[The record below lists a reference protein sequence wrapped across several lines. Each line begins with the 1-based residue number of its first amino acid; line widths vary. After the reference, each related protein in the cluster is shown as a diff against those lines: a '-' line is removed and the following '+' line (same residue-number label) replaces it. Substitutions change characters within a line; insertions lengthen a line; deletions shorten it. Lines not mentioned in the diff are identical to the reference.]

1 MELHDTVPQEADDRE
16 DALEVPSEPG
26 VAERTDNQEDAPEE
40 PPADRDDP
48 ISPRED
54 ESSGVDKGI
63 IQRPPYYDCQD
74 AGCTWPCAHH
84 LHTNKGPLNFYWYP
98 DLEHF
103 DNEHPEIPRFQ
114 SEMKVGMKDCQFC
127 RIFFTIAQSDCPCGA
142 NAQNDHI
149 LESGG
154 GCRFRYALC
163 RFRSNWRLS
172 YVDMQWTCSA
182 ATHELGLATGKVVWS
197 PYDLANESFLT
208 RPYSVDAPVFPYIQP
223 CTGDLLCNPGSNES
237 LALMKGWIDDCQR
250 SHQVCKTP
258 QQVGGPKRLL
268 QCLSKSDGVRL
279 VETRSLPQR
288 CDYIALSYC
297 WGDGTAVKKTKKA
310 TEAEHQSG
318 IPDEDLPLLYQDAVA
333 LAREFGIG
341 YLWIDS
347 LCIIQDSKE
356 DKEEE
361 IAQMSEIFRGAL
373 VVVVAAGAE
382 SPLESLLRIRPQAGQ
397 RHTWRTASLIR
408 YNEIDLDVKFRERT
422 DLAHLNG
429 DATRDTFT
437 GKRAWCFQ
445 EKLLASRCLVFGGD
459 EVVWECRSCC
469 LCECGIQ
476 QDLSVAPGNAP
487 ISSPWVVPYR
497 QMLLP
502 FAEHEPFQPDGTLKY
517 FADAEAAYS
526 FWETAVRK
534 YSAGALSF
542 QTDRLPAISAVAS
555 VVGEATGDRY
565 LAGLWKDDL
574 LFGLAWFSG
583 GSLEDDPS
591 PHHRYIAPTW
601 SWASLPSRVCYPPR
615 SNWTGDANLD
625 APVFDDA
632 RSWTALE
639 GPNPYGAVRSD
650 AAIVLS
656 GFHCNAELT
665 IPERGFNAQLD
676 FGHGDVQTV
685 NLDTASLGI
694 TRVFHA
700 LDFMRVEP
708 GTTNA
713 DRHHGN
719 ARYLRR
725 AADRQSDRQAA
736 CSGIVRLLWLRE
748 GEALILTPSRRKAGA
763 YERLGILIRWLNG
776 LGKIPKKV
784 QRSSIELV

>member
-1 MELHDTVPQEADDRE
+1 
-16 DALEVPSEPG
+16 
-26 VAERTDNQEDAPEE
+26 
-40 PPADRDDP
+40 
-48 ISPRED
+48 
-54 ESSGVDKGI
+54 
-63 IQRPPYYDCQD
+63 
-74 AGCTWPCAHH
+74 
-84 LHTNKGPLNFYWYP
+84 
-98 DLEHF
+98 
-103 DNEHPEIPRFQ
+103 
-114 SEMKVGMKDCQFC
+114 MKVGMKDCQFC

-154 GCRFRYALC
+154 GCRFRYARC
-163 RFRSNWRLS
+163 RFRSNWQLS
-172 YVDMQWTCSA
+172 YVDMFWTCGI

-268 QCLSKSDGVRL
+268 QCLSKSDGFVRL

-318 IPDEDLPLLYQDAVA
+318 IPDEDLPLLYQEAVA
-333 LAREFGIG
+333 LARGLDIG

-373 VVVVAAGAE
+373 VVVIAAGAE

-408 YNEIDLDVKFRERT
+408 YNEIDLDVKFRKRT
-422 DLAHLNG
+422 FFAHFNE
-429 DATRDTFT
+429 DATGFTFT
-437 GKRAWCFQ
+437 GFRAWCFQ
-445 EKLLASRCLVFGGD
+445 EKLLASRCLVFRGD

-476 QDLSVAPGNAP
+476 QDFSVAPGNAP
-487 ISSPWVVPYR
+487 ISSLEAWVIPYR

-502 FAEHEPFQPDGTLKY
+502 FAEHEAFQPDGTLKY

-526 FWETAVRK
+526 FWETAVCK

-542 QTDRLPAISAVAS
+542 QTDRLLAISAVAS
-555 VVGEATGDRY
+555 VVGKATGDRY

-574 LFGLAWFSG
+574 LSGLAWIAFGTS
-583 GSLEDDPS
+583 SKHDPS
-591 PHHRYIAPTW
+591 PHQRYIAPTW
-601 SWASLPSRVCYPPR
+601 SWASLPSSVWHFPR
-615 SNWTGDANLD
+615 SNWTGDAASVVD
-625 APVFDDA
+625 A
-632 RSWTALE
+632 WTALE
-639 GPNPYGAVRSD
+639 GPNPYGAVSD

-656 GFHCNAELT
+656 GHHCDAELT
-665 IPERGFNAQLD
+665 IPERGLDGQLD

-685 NLDTASLGI
+685 RLGSKPFQFI
-694 TRVFHA
+694 A
-700 LDFMRVEP
+700 LDVMRVEP
-708 GTTNA
+708 DTTNA

-725 AADRQSDRQAA
+725 ATDRQSDAQAA
-736 CSGIVRLLWLRE
+736 CSGTVRLLWLDVLTY
-748 GEALILTPSRRKAGA
+748 LILTPSCRKGKEEG
-763 YERLGILIRWLNG
+763 YERLGILFPFSGFGIF
-776 LGKIPKKV
+776 KMAKMAK
-784 QRSSIELV
+784 RSNITLV